1 MLPFNLFILHIHSLR
16 KGRNVGSVTGISII
30 RFFCSCNGYILAG
43 SVLQILFLC
52 SSCSIS
58 LCLCLILFGRSE
70 FCIGIGDG
78 GHISG
83 HGLNQVAVLIQF
95 PGFLLGSLIY
105 ISINLAVFGLL
116 VIVRNNDTLG
126 SVFLDHFLSI
136 YCNNS
141 SVFQTFFHFGNS
153 DRIPVSLH
161 ILIRIGLLRRL
172 PVYFLNSLLKDH
184 DIVLGSLFVI
194 HHIVVILCL
203 LITILIGIGYFKI
216 ILGIIVFTLSA
227 DNLNIIGSD
236 LLYLGQIVVLHNG
249 NEKLILIF
257 PVQSIVALSQG
268 FLICNIQSTCRR
280 GIHCTLCSLQSLC
293 QCFCICLRCFQFSC
307 CRLSVSI
314 CTVYSLLIS
323 LFISCHLLCCL
334 FISCLGG
341 IVLPKLCIEISLCL
355 IYGSL
360 YFFICRIGIGDR
372 SSILDILDLSI
383 YLILGS
389 LHGIL
394 CFCRS
399 LSCICRCISCLIQFC
414 VGKLIICFCN
424 AKFGICTL
432 HSRLCVLQRRTAL
445 HGLILYF
452 DIGIQNSLRQ
462 ILALRIL
469 SFPCHYLVSHFR
481 LHISST
487 LFCRFY
493 CLVSLFCSCLCLVSN
508 TGFRCHGN
516 VLILIAFRRGA
527 LSLCC
532 QCSQRGRCHQHCG
545 NADRHSTNHFFVLT
559 VFSHMIFPL
568 HSIFQQYVQINTA
581 VPPA

>member
-16 KGRNVGSVTGISII
+16 KGRNVGSITGISII
-30 RFFCSCNGYILAG
+30 RFFCSCNGCFLTVIG
-43 SVLQILFLC
+43 IFQFLFLC

-58 LCLCLILFGRSE
+58 ICLCLVLFGRSE

-83 HGLNQVAVLIQF
+83 HGLDQVAVLIQF

-126 SVFLDHFLSI
+126 SVVLDHFLSI

-257 PVQSIVALSQG
+257 PV
-268 FLICNIQSTCRR
+268 
-280 GIHCTLCSLQSLC
+280 
-293 QCFCICLRCFQFSC
+293 
-307 CRLSVSI
+307 
-314 CTVYSLLIS
+314 
-323 LFISCHLLCCL
+323 
-334 FISCLGG
+334 
-341 IVLPKLCIEISLCL
+341 
-355 IYGSL
+355 
-360 YFFICRIGIGDR
+360 
-372 SSILDILDLSI
+372 
-383 YLILGS
+383 
-389 LHGIL
+389 
-394 CFCRS
+394 
-399 LSCICRCISCLIQFC
+399 
-414 VGKLIICFCN
+414 
-424 AKFGICTL
+424 
-432 HSRLCVLQRRTAL
+432 
-445 HGLILYF
+445 
-452 DIGIQNSLRQ
+452 
-462 ILALRIL
+462 
-469 SFPCHYLVSHFR
+469 
-481 LHISST
+481 
-487 LFCRFY
+487 
-493 CLVSLFCSCLCLVSN
+493 
-508 TGFRCHGN
+508 
-516 VLILIAFRRGA
+516 
-527 LSLCC
+527 
-532 QCSQRGRCHQHCG
+532 
-545 NADRHSTNHFFVLT
+545 
-559 VFSHMIFPL
+559 
-568 HSIFQQYVQINTA
+568 
-581 VPPA
+581 

>member
-30 RFFCSCNGYILAG
+30 RFFCSCNGCFLTVIG
-43 SVLQILFLC
+43 IFQFLFLF

-58 LCLCLILFGRSE
+58 LCHCLILFGRSE

-83 HGLNQVAVLIQF
+83 HGLDQVAVLIQF
-95 PGFLLGSLIY
+95 PGFLLGNLIY

-126 SVFLDHFLSI
+126 SVVLDHFLSI
-136 YCNNS
+136 YCNNG

-153 DRIPVSLH
+153 DSIPVFLH

-236 LLYLGQIVVLHNG
+236 LQYLGQIIILHNG
-249 NEKLILIF
+249 NKKLILIF
-257 PVQSIVALSQG
+257 PVKSLISLCQS
-268 FLICNIQSTCRR
+268 FLICNIHGTCCG
-280 GIHCTLCSLQSLC
+280 GIHCALGSFQSLC
-293 QCFCICLRCFQFSC
+293 QCFCIFLRCFQLSSC
-307 CRLSVSI
+307 GICIGI
-314 CTVYSLLIS
+314 CTVYRILIC
-323 LFISCHLLCCL
+323 LFIIRQFLCGF

-341 IVLPKLCIEISLCL
+341 IVLPELCIKICLCL
-355 IYGSL
+355 IHGSL
-360 YFFICRIGIGDR
+360 YFFIGSIGIGDR

-399 LSCICRCISCLIQFC
+399 LSCICRSISCLIQFC
-414 VGKLIICFCN
+414 VGQLVIGFRNPQRSICILY
-424 AKFGICTL
+424 G
-432 HSRLCVLQRRTAL
+432 RLCILQ
-445 HGLILYF
+445 G
-452 DIGIQNSLRQ
+452 
-462 ILALRIL
+462 
-469 SFPCHYLVSHFR
+469 
-481 LHISST
+481 
-487 LFCRFY
+487 
-493 CLVSLFCSCLCLVSN
+493 
-508 TGFRCHGN
+508 
-516 VLILIAFRRGA
+516 
-527 LSLCC
+527 
-532 QCSQRGRCHQHCG
+532 
-545 NADRHSTNHFFVLT
+545 
-559 VFSHMIFPL
+559 
-568 HSIFQQYVQINTA
+568 
-581 VPPA
+581 

>member
-83 HGLNQVAVLIQF
+83 HGLDQVAVLIQF

-126 SVFLDHFLSI
+126 SVVLDHFLSI
-136 YCNNS
+136 YCNNG

-153 DRIPVSLH
+153 DSIPIFLH

-194 HHIVVILCL
+194 HHIVVKLCL

-257 PVQSIVALSQG
+257 PVQSIVSLGQS
-268 FLICNIQSTCRR
+268 FLICNIQSTCCRL
-280 GIHCTLCSLQSLC
+280 IHCTLGSFQSLC
-293 QCFCICLRCFQFSC
+293 QCFCICLRCCQLSC
-307 CRLSVSI
+307 CRLSVRI

-323 LFISCHLLCCL
+323 LFIGCHLLCCL

-341 IVLPKLCIEISLCL
+341 IVLPKLCIEISLRL
-355 IYGSL
+355 IHGSL
-360 YFFICRIGIGDR
+360 YFFIGSIGIGDR
-372 SSILDILDLSI
+372 SSILDILNLSI

-399 LSCICRCISCLIQFC
+399 LSCICRSISCLIQFC
-414 VGKLIICFCN
+414 VGQLVIGFRNPQRSICILY
-424 AKFGICTL
+424 G
-432 HSRLCVLQRRTAL
+432 RLCVLQ
-445 HGLILYF
+445 G
-452 DIGIQNSLRQ
+452 
-462 ILALRIL
+462 
-469 SFPCHYLVSHFR
+469 
-481 LHISST
+481 
-487 LFCRFY
+487 
-493 CLVSLFCSCLCLVSN
+493 
-508 TGFRCHGN
+508 
-516 VLILIAFRRGA
+516 
-527 LSLCC
+527 
-532 QCSQRGRCHQHCG
+532 
-545 NADRHSTNHFFVLT
+545 
-559 VFSHMIFPL
+559 
-568 HSIFQQYVQINTA
+568 
-581 VPPA
+581 

>member
-83 HGLNQVAVLIQF
+83 HGLDQVAVLIQF

-116 VIVRNNDTLG
+116 VIIRNNDTLG
-126 SVFLDHFLSI
+126 SVVLDHFLSI
-136 YCNNS
+136 YCNNG

-153 DRIPVSLH
+153 DSIPIFLH

-249 NEKLILIF
+249 DEKLILIF
-257 PVQSIVALSQG
+257 PV
-268 FLICNIQSTCRR
+268 
-280 GIHCTLCSLQSLC
+280 
-293 QCFCICLRCFQFSC
+293 
-307 CRLSVSI
+307 
-314 CTVYSLLIS
+314 
-323 LFISCHLLCCL
+323 
-334 FISCLGG
+334 
-341 IVLPKLCIEISLCL
+341 
-355 IYGSL
+355 
-360 YFFICRIGIGDR
+360 
-372 SSILDILDLSI
+372 
-383 YLILGS
+383 
-389 LHGIL
+389 
-394 CFCRS
+394 
-399 LSCICRCISCLIQFC
+399 
-414 VGKLIICFCN
+414 
-424 AKFGICTL
+424 
-432 HSRLCVLQRRTAL
+432 
-445 HGLILYF
+445 
-452 DIGIQNSLRQ
+452 
-462 ILALRIL
+462 
-469 SFPCHYLVSHFR
+469 
-481 LHISST
+481 
-487 LFCRFY
+487 
-493 CLVSLFCSCLCLVSN
+493 
-508 TGFRCHGN
+508 
-516 VLILIAFRRGA
+516 
-527 LSLCC
+527 
-532 QCSQRGRCHQHCG
+532 
-545 NADRHSTNHFFVLT
+545 
-559 VFSHMIFPL
+559 
-568 HSIFQQYVQINTA
+568 
-581 VPPA
+581 

>member
-30 RFFCSCNGYILAG
+30 RFFCSCNGCFLTVIG
-43 SVLQILFLC
+43 IFQFLFLF

-58 LCLCLILFGRSE
+58 LCHCLILFGRSE

-83 HGLNQVAVLIQF
+83 HGLDQVAVLIQF

-126 SVFLDHFLSI
+126 SVVLDHFLSI
-136 YCNNS
+136 YCNNG

-153 DRIPVSLH
+153 DSIPIFLH

-257 PVQSIVALSQG
+257 PVKSLISLCQS
-268 FLICNIQSTCRR
+268 FLICNIHGTCCG
-280 GIHCTLCSLQSLC
+280 GIHCALGSFQSLC
-293 QCFCICLRCFQFSC
+293 QCFCIFLC
-307 CRLSVSI
+307 CRKFLCCCHSVSI
-314 CTVYSLLIS
+314 RTVYSSLIS
-323 LFISCHLLCCL
+323 LFIICHLLCCL

-341 IVLPKLCIEISLCL
+341 IVLPELCIKICLCL
-355 IYGSL
+355 IHGSL
-360 YFFICRIGIGDR
+360 YFFIGSIGIGDR

-399 LSCICRCISCLIQFC
+399 LSCICRSISCLIQFC
-414 VGKLIICFCN
+414 VGQLVIGFRNPQRSICILY
-424 AKFGICTL
+424 G
-432 HSRLCVLQRRTAL
+432 RLCILQ
-445 HGLILYF
+445 G
-452 DIGIQNSLRQ
+452 
-462 ILALRIL
+462 
-469 SFPCHYLVSHFR
+469 
-481 LHISST
+481 
-487 LFCRFY
+487 
-493 CLVSLFCSCLCLVSN
+493 
-508 TGFRCHGN
+508 
-516 VLILIAFRRGA
+516 
-527 LSLCC
+527 
-532 QCSQRGRCHQHCG
+532 
-545 NADRHSTNHFFVLT
+545 
-559 VFSHMIFPL
+559 
-568 HSIFQQYVQINTA
+568 
-581 VPPA
+581 